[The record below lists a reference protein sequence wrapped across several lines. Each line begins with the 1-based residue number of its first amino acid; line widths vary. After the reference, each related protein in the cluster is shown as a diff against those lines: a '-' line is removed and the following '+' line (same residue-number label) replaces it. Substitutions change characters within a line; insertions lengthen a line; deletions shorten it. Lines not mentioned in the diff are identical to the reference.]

1 MPIFKCL
8 STQPCLIDLTTGQ
21 LKKNKIMKD
30 SIGSISAEGCMAL
43 LWSRGWK
50 TGVQV
55 SHHDSRPNQ
64 AAPRALLRASS
75 RPAPLLA
82 LQCSVHPLSIPSGF
96 PSLCCA
102 CPIGCLC
109 PDCSSQWNRLW
120 KWVEVSLRCWHCAL
134 SCSIKNRE
142 TKEQG
147 LSSRQSLVTCQ
158 PLSVAKKIMDCFF
171 TCTINE
177 KEKIN

>member
-8 STQPCLIDLTTGQ
+8 SLQPCLIDLTTGQ

-43 LWSRGWK
+43 LSSRGWK

-75 RPAPLLA
+75 RSAPLLA
-82 LQCSVHPLSIPSGF
+82 LQCSVHPLSTSIRV
-96 PSLCCA
+96 SLSV
-102 CPIGCLC
+102 LC
-109 PDCSSQWNRLW
+109 VSHRLPLPRLLLAV
-120 KWVEVSLRCWHCAL
+120 KQVVEVSGGVSAVLAL
-134 SCSIKNRE
+134 CS
-142 TKEQG
+142 Q
-147 LSSRQSLVTCQ
+147 L
-158 PLSVAKKIMDCFF
+158 
-171 TCTINE
+171 
-177 KEKIN
+177 